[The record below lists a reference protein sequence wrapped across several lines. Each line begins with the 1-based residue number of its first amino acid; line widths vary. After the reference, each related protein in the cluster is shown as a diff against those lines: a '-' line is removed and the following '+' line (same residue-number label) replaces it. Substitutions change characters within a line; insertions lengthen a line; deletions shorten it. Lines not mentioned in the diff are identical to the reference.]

1 MERSKMINPQEIY
14 EKKKSSPIDRNERM
28 TAIAGAVVFVFI
40 IAELLITANLHGLL
54 TEHIFV
60 GVLLS
65 GPLVVKMFSTGY
77 RFFRYYTKSSDFV
90 RKGPPNIILRLLAP
104 FLVLT
109 TFLVFI
115 SGFGLTFGHDDRLF
129 GKIHS
134 VSVALWI
141 PLTAV
146 HAYAYIRKVPGL
158 IASDW
163 KTQSKYQ
170 VSGRK
175 WRLGIN
181 IAGLM
186 AGAIAAIVMLPL
198 YASGWGHLGFHLP
211 GPLSL
216 GIAAAIIAVL
226 VAIPLLRLTKKA
238 KRL

>member
-1 MERSKMINPQEIY
+1 MINLQEIY
-14 EKKKSSPIDRNERM
+14 DKKKTPTIDRNERI
-28 TAIAGAVVFVFI
+28 TAIAGAVLFVFI
-40 IAELLITANLHGLL
+40 IIELLITANLHGLI

-104 FLVLT
+104 FLVLST
-109 TFLVFI
+109 VLVFI
-115 SGFGLTFGHDDRLF
+115 SGFGLAFGHDDGLF

-134 VSVALWI
+134 ISVALWI

-146 HAYAYIRKVPGL
+146 HAYAYIRKVPRL
-158 IASDW
+158 IGSDW
-163 KTQSKYQ
+163 NKQSKYQ
-170 VSGRK
+170 MPGRIA
-175 WRLGIN
+175 RLGIN

-186 AGAIAAIVMLPL
+186 AGAIAAIVLLPL
-198 YASGWGHLGFHLP
+198 YASGWGHLGLHLP

-216 GIAAAIIAVL
+216 GIVAAIIAVL
-226 VAIPLLRLTKKA
+226 VAIPLLRLTN
-238 KRL
+238 KRRQLE